1 MKNNKINITIL
12 IVLSAF
18 CTNSQVL
25 VSHKKTPQELVNK
38 VLLSTNSGIK
48 VQKVKY
54 IGSKEAIAEFVTKIK
69 LMPIKQGIILS
80 TGKAKDADGPNDS
93 SGSGEAVFTNG
104 NNIFKP
110 YATGETWDAAI
121 LEIDF
126 YANTDT
132 VSFEYIFASE
142 EYPEF
147 VNKGV
152 NDVFV
157 FLIGEKNTQNFKN
170 IALVP
175 NTSLPVS
182 VDNLNKHTNN
192 QWFIENISWDTY
204 KKGNYN
210 TADFQDINAQL
221 ELSYTFQYDGLTT
234 LLKATANVK
243 PYQLYTLKIGIADV
257 GDNLYDSGVFIK
269 NKSFKS
275 SGNTPPLKVLIEQ
288 EVATLNKDSNTFVLD
303 TTNNKNSLNILIH
316 FDFDAYEITSE
327 SFFYLKKVA
336 YLIKRYFD
344 RKVEIIG
351 YTDEIGSNDYNQKL
365 SEKRAKA
372 VYDFLIK
379 EGVNEKQI
387 NWKGK
392 GKTNPL
398 IIGKSK
404 KIKRNRRVEF
414 VFY

>member
-1 MKNNKINITIL
+1 MENNKINIIIL
-12 IVLSAF
+12 IILSAF
-18 CTNSQVL
+18 CANSQVL

-48 VQKVKY
+48 VQKIKY
-54 IGSKEAIAEFVTKIK
+54 IGSKEAIAEFVTKTK

-93 SGSGEAVFTNG
+93 SGSGEAVFTDG

-275 SGNTPPLKVLIEQ
+275 SGNILPLNTLIEK
-288 EVATLNKDSNTFVLD
+288 EATMLNKDSNLFIFD
-303 TTNNKNSLNILIH
+303 KSNNSLNLLIH
-316 FDFDAYEITSE
+316 FGFDAYEITSE

-336 YLIKRYFD
+336 HLINTYFD

-351 YTDEIGSNDYNQKL
+351 YTDETGSNDYNQKL
-365 SEKRAKA
+365 SERRAKA

-379 EGVNEKQI
+379 EGVNSQQI
-387 NWKGK
+387 SWKGK
-392 GKTNPL
+392 GKGKASPL
-398 IIGKSK
+398 IIDENKKSK
-404 KIKRNRRVEF
+404 QNRRVEF